1 MLNRKDR
8 GKQNAVTISQSLRS
22 FCNTSPS
29 TITTMVTRRSFLKGG
44 AAVGTALALPW
55 TVRQAFAARPARSLL
70 AKYIQP
76 LPVPGAGIVVAT
88 PSGINQYAF
97 TQREIARQLHP
108 HLPPTPFWAYDDGS
122 GLGGQA
128 GSFGMALVARS
139 GTPINVNYT
148 HALPFTYPDWIPV
161 DTRLT
166 PLGDEVRM
174 MTHLHGAFVA
184 GDSDGNPA
192 ITPNGFGLGE
202 TQTAHYPNEQPG
214 TLLWFHDHALGATR
228 LNVFAGLAAA
238 YILRDQ
244 YDTGFEPNPI
254 GIPGGAYE
262 IPLVIQDRQFSRDG
276 KLFYP
281 TSDIEGV
288 TWIGEYFGD
297 VMLINGKVWPYLN
310 VEPRMYRFRI
320 LNGCNARILT
330 LDLSGLDFWQIGA
343 EGGMWDIPVRTTRLV
358 LGPAE
363 RADVV
368 VDFSRRAGA
377 RVVMMNHRPPR
388 PVSTPAPEL
397 PQVMQFRVGR
407 TVTNPGPSVIPSSL
421 PGRAANLGSPVH
433 TRYITLNEIDPEEVE
448 WFLNLSAMHFE
459 DPVTETPRVGT
470 IEDWVYINMTGDTH
484 PMHTHLVTFQVVG
497 RTPFDVEAYEAAYGT
512 PDGVPGG
519 IDPTPFATGP
529 MQPPEPTERGFKDT
543 VKANPGE
550 FTTIRAQYDLPSGVS
565 APQTYVHHCHIVEH
579 EDNDMMRPFTVVP

>member
-1 MLNRKDR
+1 MLNRKDG
-8 GKQNAVTISQSLRS
+8 GKQNAVTISQFSRS
-22 FCNTSPS
+22 FCNPSPS
-29 TITTMVTRRSFLKGG
+29 TITTMVTRRSFLKCG

-70 AKYIQP
+70 TKYIQP

-128 GSFGMALVARS
+128 GSFGMALVARR

-262 IPLVIQDRQFSRDG
+262 IPLVIQDRQFSTDG
-276 KLFYP
+276 KFFYP

-297 VMLINGKVWPYLN
+297 VMLVNGKVWPYLN

-343 EGGMWDIPVRTTRLV
+343 EGGMILHRNGFTIQTSWFTY
-358 LGPAE
+358 
-363 RADVV
+363 
-368 VDFSRRAGA
+368 A
-377 RVVMMNHRPPR
+377 RMSGC
-388 PVSTPAPEL
+388 VS
-397 PQVMQFRVGR
+397 
-407 TVTNPGPSVIPSSL
+407 S
-421 PGRAANLGSPVH
+421 
-433 TRYITLNEIDPEEVE
+433 
-448 WFLNLSAMHFE
+448 
-459 DPVTETPRVGT
+459 
-470 IEDWVYINMTGDTH
+470 
-484 PMHTHLVTFQVVG
+484 
-497 RTPFDVEAYEAAYGT
+497 
-512 PDGVPGG
+512 
-519 IDPTPFATGP
+519 
-529 MQPPEPTERGFKDT
+529 
-543 VKANPGE
+543 
-550 FTTIRAQYDLPSGVS
+550 
-565 APQTYVHHCHIVEH
+565 
-579 EDNDMMRPFTVVP
+579 